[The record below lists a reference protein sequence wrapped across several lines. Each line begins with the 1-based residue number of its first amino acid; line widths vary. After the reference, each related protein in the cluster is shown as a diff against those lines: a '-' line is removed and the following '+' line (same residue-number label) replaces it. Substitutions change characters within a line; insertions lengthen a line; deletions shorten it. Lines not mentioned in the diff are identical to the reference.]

1 MAIAVFGAKKT
12 QSSTTDSIFE
22 SDKADNSPTTKTVPP
37 GMKDPVPVVQV
48 LSVRG
53 VEYGMLSIT
62 LWVLASTL
70 AWLLLNLVNGSRTF
84 DYLVVPT
91 SALVV
96 CLPFFGWLFIRLKK
110 AEMANPSLVHE
121 PSRRRWSQTT
131 QFVAFIATL
140 INLIVFVYQMLSRFG
155 TDKKPSETVL
165 KQVLSM
171 LVVLVVAGGVLVYYW
186 LEDHRK

>member
-1 MAIAVFGAKKT
+1 MAIAMFGTNKT
-12 QSSTTDSIFE
+12 QNTSPGIM
-22 SDKADNSPTTKTVPP
+22 SDGEDENITKTSSVVS

-53 VEYGMLSIT
+53 VEYGMMSIT

-96 CLPFFGWLFIRLKK
+96 CLPFFAWLFIRLKK
-110 AEMANPSLVHE
+110 AELANSSLVHE

-140 INLIVFVYQMLSRFG
+140 TNLIVFVYAMLSRFG
-155 TDKKPSETVL
+155 TDKKPSETIL

-171 LVVLVVAGGVLVYYW
+171 LVVLVIAGGVLVYYW